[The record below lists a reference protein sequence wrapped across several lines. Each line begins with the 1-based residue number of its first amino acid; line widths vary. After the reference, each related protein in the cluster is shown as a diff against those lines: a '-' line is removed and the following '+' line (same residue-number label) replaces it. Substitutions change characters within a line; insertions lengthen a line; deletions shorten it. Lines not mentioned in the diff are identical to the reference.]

1 MHFGVRVVGAKPVES
16 WKVDLDTSSGAGIC
30 GSCLWDALVCGN
42 TSSTLMMP
50 RMTVTLVVVVG
61 SRIAVMASLKISS
74 VLALGVCWKICVS
87 WEWKVL
93 LVVLG
98 VGVFG
103 RGLLAGFVRRGRP
116 ADFFA
121 FAFVMMRWL
130 GGEGEGLGKKGKF

>member
-1 MHFGVRVVGAKPVES
+1 
-16 WKVDLDTSSGAGIC
+16 
-30 GSCLWDALVCGN
+30 
-42 TSSTLMMP
+42 
-50 RMTVTLVVVVG
+50 
-61 SRIAVMASLKISS
+61 
-74 VLALGVCWKICVS
+74 
-87 WEWKVL
+87 
-93 LVVLG
+93 LG